1 MEYVVI
7 TLMPKDIN
15 PAAFGPFET
24 WNEGEDFLKQRID
37 AYAGTRGVVWAFDP
51 TVSRA
56 VGLRKTKEPGTD
68 GPYITSKEKESI
80 KCGQAQAAWP
90 MCVGAVVTY
99 LGLGLMALGSLYSLE
114 LWLRWLICLLGF
126 NLFAAGFFL
135 LWKHLLSAPDAPVKP
150 IPEQPDQEGVYLGS
164 FDLNGYSFKAYERE
178 TANGNRQFRLVSF
191 PPLTPEREAAFIRY
205 IVNEG
210 LIENIWRETSKKIE
224 EEANWAFLK

>member
-7 TLMPKDIN
+7 TLTPEDIN

-24 WNEGEDFLKQRID
+24 WDEAENFLKHSID
-37 AYAGTRGVVWAFDP
+37 AYPRTRGVVWAFDP
-51 TVSRA
+51 SVSGA
-56 VGLRKTKEPGTD
+56 VGLRKTKDGTD
-68 GPYITSKEKESI
+68 GPYVTLKQKESI
-80 KCGQAQAAWP
+80 KPDQEQAAWR
-90 MCVGAVVTY
+90 MCAGAVVTY
-99 LGLGLMALGSLYSLE
+99 LGVGLMGLGGLYSLE
-114 LWLRWLICLLGF
+114 LWLRWPTYFVGF
-126 NLFAAGFFL
+126 TLFVGGLFFI
-135 LWKHLLSAPDAPVKP
+135 WKDLLSGPDPPVKP

-178 TANGNRQFRLVSF
+178 TANGNRQFRLVSL

-224 EEANWAFLK
+224 EEANWAFFQ